1 MSLTSL
7 KWRGA
12 WRRLVAPLPAVVAL
26 GFGLPALAHEG
37 HDHGDT
43 PPLPAVAA
51 GPRFTAT
58 TADLELVGSL
68 EGETLVLF
76 IDRYASNEPVTGAR
90 VELESGDW
98 KAVAVPRGDG
108 AYTTPAGPLAR
119 TGSHPLVVTVEAGD
133 LADLFPASLVVPP
146 PPPPDTAAA
155 DDRLKHAL
163 HYATGTAGGLL
174 LAGLGVWAM
183 KRRRGA

>member
-7 KWRGA
+7 KWPSA
-12 WRRLVAPLPAVVAL
+12 WCGPALPLVILLAL
-26 GFGLPALAHEG
+26 GPGGAALAHEG
-37 HDHGDT
+37 HDHAEL
-43 PPLPAVAA
+43 PPLPAAAA

-68 EGETLVLF
+68 DGETLVVF
-76 IDRYASNEPVTGAR
+76 IDRYASNEPVRGAR

-98 KAVAVPRGDG
+98 KAVAAPRADG
-108 AYTTPAGPLAR
+108 AYAAPAGPLAR
-119 TGSHPLVVTVEAGD
+119 PGSHPLVVTVEAGELSD
-133 LADLFPASLVVPP
+133 LLQASLGVPA
-146 PPPPDTAAA
+146 PPPPDTSAA
-155 DDRLKHAL
+155 DERLKHAL

-183 KRRRGA
+183 RRRRGA